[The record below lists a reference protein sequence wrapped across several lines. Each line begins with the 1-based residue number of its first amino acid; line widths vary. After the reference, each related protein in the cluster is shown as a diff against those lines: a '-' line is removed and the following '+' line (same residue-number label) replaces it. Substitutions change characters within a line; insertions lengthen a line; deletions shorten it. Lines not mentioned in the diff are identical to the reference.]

1 METSK
6 GMVSDSK
13 RMSVHDG
20 PGIRTTL
27 FLKGCPLRCLWC
39 HNPENL
45 QTKPALSFTRKL
57 CIGCGACARVCP
69 GGLHSFPGKEHHIR
83 FDACSGCGACTEEC
97 LPGALRPGD
106 GAKGGGPPPSGGQR
120 LLRPLRRRRHLFRR
134 RTPSAARVP
143 RRSHEAAEKRKDTCC
158 RRYLRGCTLVR
169 FFTSAPLH
177 GSVSI

>member
-97 LPGALRPGD
+97 LPL
-106 GAKGGGPPPSGGQR
+106 S
-120 LLRPLRRRRHLFRR
+120 LIH
-134 RTPSAARVP
+134 
-143 RRSHEAAEKRKDTCC
+143 
-158 RRYLRGCTLVR
+158 
-169 FFTSAPLH
+169 
-177 GSVSI
+177 I